1 MLPKTHPKSDDPG
14 FEWRV
19 SFSLVEKRILGK
31 IHYLFRKVYIICKK
45 ITVIGKWKKQYNF
58 PSYILKTAFLWT
70 LEEKWKE
77 PEKFT
82 EDNILSMI
90 LEIFSYLKNC
100 FEKNNIPN
108 YFIPEMNILE
118 QYSQTVKKDS
128 INSDKLIGALA
139 ELTNKTFLIKYIC
152 ETFNDIPFSPI
163 IFNDYGV
170 FNVSRMEDSPL
181 WVLLGPGDLLPSH
194 HHLYNW
200 YDEII
205 LLGRGIQKEEDKTKL
220 LSELYVTFLYLLYT
234 RIFRTAV
241 FQKEEDQQYFQHV
254 LYFIYVF
261 GEDLVSSDLDSIMK
275 YCKSIISYFSLN
287 HPFDGP
293 YKLADFLVPYKNLKK
308 DEIKRIR
315 EEYYMDIPQK
325 YWINERINDESIP
338 LIHGLNEFGSELHS
352 KDLQKNI
359 EEFFRKDNDK
369 LEPLVNNLNKYFCE
383 KFHDRCFIE
392 IEIENSKSEFKS
404 YFSNYLVDH
413 MCEMYDYGFIE
424 KKYFLPKPEVYI
436 SFLSQ
441 LLLNIKCCVKKKIET
456 DVKKKIETYN
466 IKQLSF
472 GIKEDVLTA
481 IGTPINTETEFNK
494 WGFTLKDGDYISY
507 EQRKHATIPFTWIY
521 PSKNLAFI
529 EMVP

>member
-1 MLPKTHPKSDDPG
+1 MMPKAHPNSNDPG

-31 IHYLFRKVYIICKK
+31 INYLFRKVYLICKK
-45 ITVIGKWKKQYNF
+45 ITVIRKWKKQYNF

-70 LEEKWKE
+70 LEKKWKE

-90 LEIFSYLKNC
+90 LEIFNYLKNC

-118 QYSQTVKKDS
+118 QYSQTVKKHS
-128 INSDKLIGALA
+128 INSDKLIDELA
-139 ELTNKTFLIKYIC
+139 VLANKTFLIEYIC

-163 IFNDYGV
+163 ISNDYHIFYV
-170 FNVSRMEDSPL
+170 LKNEDSPL
-181 WVLLGPGDLLPSH
+181 RVLSGPGNLLPSH
-194 HHLYNW
+194 HLLYNW

-205 LLGRGIQKEEDKTKL
+205 LLGKGIQKEEDKTEL

-234 RIFRTAV
+234 RIFRTAL
-241 FQKEEDQQYFQHV
+241 FNKEEDEQYFQHV

-261 GEDLVSSDLDSIMK
+261 GEDLISSDLDSIMK

-287 HPFDGP
+287 HPLDGR
-293 YKLADFLVPYKNLKK
+293 YKLGHFLLQYKKGKK

-315 EEYYMDIPQK
+315 EEYNMDIPQK
-325 YWINERINDESIP
+325 DWIDERFNDESIP
-338 LIHGLNEFGSELHS
+338 LIHHFNEFGSELHS

-359 EEFFRKDNDK
+359 QDVFRKNDDK
-369 LEPLVNNLNKYFCE
+369 LETFVNNLNKYFCE
-383 KFHDRCFIE
+383 KFYDRCFTE
-392 IEIENSKSEFKS
+392 IETENSQSDFES

-436 SFLSQ
+436 SYLSQ

-456 DVKKKIETYN
+456 DKEAE
-466 IKQLSF
+466 LSSNR
-472 GIKEDVLTA
+472 KVYVLTG
-481 IGTPINTETEFNK
+481 IGSPINRETEFNK
-494 WGFTLKDGDYISY
+494 WGFTLKHGDYISY

-521 PSKNLAFI
+521 PSKNLRFK
-529 EMVP
+529 EDFL